1 MKYKE
6 YLELQDNVKIG
17 EEIALYYE
25 NEEYWISRSQDGQFL
40 LPRSKDSD
48 TQFFIT
54 ADELFEKGT
63 IDGHSFRDIYEKMD

>member
-40 LPRSKDSD
+40 LTRSKDSN
-48 TQFFIT
+48 TQFFNT
-54 ADELFEKGT
+54 ADELFKKGT
-63 IDGHSFRDIYEKMD
+63 IEGHFLGDIYEKID

>member
-40 LPRSKDSD
+40 LTRSKDSD
-48 TQFFIT
+48 TQFFNT
-54 ADELFEKGT
+54 ANELFEKGT

>member
-40 LPRSKDSD
+40 LTRSKDSN

-54 ADELFEKGT
+54 ANELFEKGT